1 MTGAATIANRYIALW
16 NETDPGRRKAML
28 ADLWSDAGTYL
39 DPLMQGQGHDQ
50 IDALIAGVH
59 GQFPDF
65 RFALV
70 GQPDGYGDQVRFSW
84 QLGPQ
89 MRGRSDQGY
98 RLRHARERPPHQG
111 RWLSRPGA
119 DRRLRQCDVLHR
131 QDPNPA
137 DC

>member
-1 MTGAATIANRYIALW
+1 MTDAATIANRYIALW

-39 DPLMQGQGHDQ
+39 DPLMQGQGHDR
-50 IDALIAGVH
+50 IDALIAGVR

-84 QLGPQ
+84 QLGPEGGDGPIKGTDFATLEN
-89 MRGRSDQGY
+89 GRLTKVVGFLDQVPT
-98 RLRHARERPPHQG
+98 A
-111 RWLSRPGA
+111 A
-119 DRRLRQCDVLHR
+119 
-131 QDPNPA
+131 
-137 DC
+137 